1 MTIEEATL
9 NAIDRIA
16 QLDQDI
22 SELDTAIADTYK
34 IVAKVERNMRQR
46 KDGLHDKVCCYC
58 GVVFGEIKADNL
70 PLGLVSHGI
79 CPSCVP
85 VAEKELQK
93 ALAKK

>member
-1 MTIEEATL
+1 MKIEKAML
-9 NAIDRIA
+9 NAIERISEIDRS
-16 QLDQDI
+16 I
-22 SELDTAIADTYK
+22 SELDKAIADTYK

-58 GVVFGEIKADNL
+58 GIVFGEIKADNL

-85 VAEKELQK
+85 IAEKEFQK